1 MRSCLGSKGAAFEIS
16 PVSINFRVY
25 IQTAINPNKALAHK
39 YKIFHRVVT
48 TSSINFMQKAKIH
61 AL

>member
-1 MRSCLGSKGAAFEIS
+1 M
-16 PVSINFRVY
+16 NFRVY

-39 YKIFHRVVT
+39 YKLFHRVVT